1 MGNKTSNILSNN
13 NIAIELINVN
23 KTFTIHNR
31 GRSIRENFTSI
42 VRKTKVR
49 KLKALD
55 SISLKVMKGDFFG
68 IVGAN
73 GSGKSTLIQIMNRAI
88 FPDKGGE
95 VIVNGTSMRLAMGM
109 GFDRQLT
116 ARQNIYINSSVL
128 GLTIAEIDEIFEDI
142 INYAELQK
150 FIDTPIKYYSRGMK
164 SRLEFSIAVY
174 ANADIFL
181 LDEFFGGGGDKRFK
195 NKALETFEDRIL
207 KGKTVVLVTHSDKL
221 IKDYCNKAILLK
233 EGQIVASGNPEKVLE
248 QY

>member
-55 SISLKVMKGDFFG
+55 NISLKVMKGDFFG

-164 SRLEFSIAVY
+164 R
-174 ANADIFL
+174 
-181 LDEFFGGGGDKRFK
+181 
-195 NKALETFEDRIL
+195 
-207 KGKTVVLVTHSDKL
+207 
-221 IKDYCNKAILLK
+221 
-233 EGQIVASGNPEKVLE
+233 EGVEL
-248 QY
+248 